1 MTELRIVKLTREHR
15 VEQFDCGSEAL
26 NNYLVR
32 NALGNQLANA
42 AQSYVCLGGEAVT
55 GFMTLATGSIEH
67 NAAPERLRKGL
78 ARHPVPVMVLARLAV
93 DRNWQRRGI
102 AVSLIKEAMLR
113 TVQVSDIAG
122 VRALIVH
129 AKSDDVRTFYRQ
141 FGFSEGFPDPMELY
155 VLTKDL
161 KALLPPSIG

>member
-1 MTELRIVKLTREHR
+1 VTELRIVKLARDHR

-26 NNYLVR
+26 NRYLAR

-42 AQSYVCLGGEAVT
+42 AQSYVCLSGEDVA

-67 NAAPERLRKGL
+67 GAVPERLRKGL

-102 AVSLIKEAMLR
+102 AASLIKEAMLR
-113 TVQVSDIAG
+113 TLQVSGIAG
-122 VRALIVH
+122 VRALVVH
-129 AKSDDVRTFYRQ
+129 AKSDEARMFYRR
-141 FGFSEGFPDPMELY
+141 FGFEEGFPDPMDLY

-161 KALLPPSIG
+161 RAIAGL